1 VARIDIDPPSPT
13 AGEPVTFTA
22 EDVPPSADT
31 FVWSGQGAVEGFARS
46 TTVTYQVP
54 GTFNVAVTITGPGGQ
69 LARPT
74 TTVTVQDEAEPPP
87 EPDPEPEPDPDPD
100 PDPDPEP
107 TPGGP
112 SITVPEIVTTR
123 RTFSFFQGAVE
134 FTAVTEVGINQ
145 REVGLPALSAYDAF
159 GTLQDRVDSLTDTL
173 NGVEDDLGFLEE
185 TVGELQDTVQG
196 IDLQDIRTDLFELQ
210 ADLSSAITDLRDFA
224 ERQARQVRD
233 DLERE
238 VTELEAALTSTLAE
252 AKAFTRE
259 IRASL
264 QTEIQGVLSTAQAA
278 IDSALSDLRANL
290 LPEALDGQ
298 QLSQRIL
305 SEVEAVL
312 PDRFRSLAEAFS
324 FLAGLDESTALK
336 DFIDNP
342 PQYVLNAVL
351 SEAERQLDQT
361 LLPRLKTLTDRALE
375 VALAP
380 ATKQRLRDRT
390 DE

>member
-1 VARIDIDPPSPT
+1 MVRIDIDPPSPV

-31 FVWSGQGAVEGFARS
+31 FVWSGSGAIEGFARS

-54 GTFNVAVTITGPGGQ
+54 GTFDVAVTITGPGGQ

-74 TTVTVQDEAEPPP
+74 TTVTVEEEAEPPPEP
-87 EPDPEPEPDPDPD
+87 EPDPEPEPEPKPE
-100 PDPDPEP
+100 PDPEP
-107 TPGGP
+107 APEGP
-112 SITVPEIVTTR
+112 SITVPEIVTNS
-123 RTFSFFQGAVE
+123 RTFSFFGGSIQ
-134 FTAVTEVGINQ
+134 FTAVTEVGVNT
-145 REVGLPALSAYDAF
+145 REIGIPAPSEFQVFQA
-159 GTLQDRVDSLTDTL
+159 LQDRVDALTDSVDA
-173 NGVEDDLGFLEE
+173 VEDDLSFLEQ
-185 TVGELQDTVQG
+185 TVGELQDAIQG
-196 IDLQDIRTDLFELQ
+196 IDLQDIRRRLSGVE
-210 ADLSSAITDLRDFA
+210 ADLRGAISGLRDFA
-224 ERQARQVRD
+224 ERQAAQVRD

-264 QTEIQGVLSTAQAA
+264 QAEIQGVLTAAQQAV
-278 IDSALSDLRANL
+278 DSALSELRADL
-290 LPEALDGQ
+290 VPEALDGQ

-305 SEVEAVL
+305 TEVEAVL
-312 PDRFRSLAEAFS
+312 SDRFRSLAEAFG
-324 FLAGLDESTALK
+324 FLADLDESTALK

-351 SEAERQLDQT
+351 SEAERQLDEN
-361 LLPRLKTLTDRALE
+361 LLPRLKTLTDRALD
-375 VALAP
+375 VALEP
-380 ATKQRLRDRT
+380 GTKQRLRDRT